1 LIRLTREQ
9 FVSSVEVLT
18 GVAFADELR
27 AEFELGTAA
36 RSFPPLAAE
45 GSAIDDNA
53 FSSVDLIAQRTATYA
68 ADDIEAFSGCT
79 LAGEVACVREF
90 LLGFAETAFRRP
102 LTDADLQDLTR
113 AVDGAE
119 AISATPAD
127 ALWAG
132 VYSVLH
138 APSFLYRTEF
148 GEAAANPGELEL
160 TPHEVAD
167 ALAFFLS
174 DSPPDLDLLQAA
186 SDGRLSTADDVALQ
200 VERLL
205 ATPAVQANLTRAM
218 GDYLLGD
225 RLDLALIADPAFTET
240 LRGSAATELER
251 FVSDHVFSQPLES
264 LLTSRDARIN
274 AELASLYAVDF
285 PPSGVTPEADG
296 FARVTLPDARTGF
309 PSRVGFLASI
319 GPVDRISIVQRGIG
333 LMHLL
338 CGRVAPVPEDET
350 MHQAPEGLSV
360 RDAADYRLNETT
372 CVTCHQGFD
381 PYGIA
386 LEGFDN
392 LGRLRATDEVGAP
405 IRASATLPQEVGGTA
420 VDGAVQMAEAIAA
433 SGAFTNCV
441 TSTFLVYALAQ
452 VRPELDAACEVER
465 AVERASETGD
475 PSFPRLVTEIALSA
489 FRTRQSAPA
498 RRLP

>member
-27 AEFELGTAA
+27 AEFNLGTSA
-36 RSFPPLAAE
+36 RSFPPLLAE
-45 GSAIDDNA
+45 GGAIDDNA

-68 ADDIEAFSGCT
+68 ADNIEAFTGCT
-79 LAGEVACVREF
+79 AAGEVACVREF
-90 LLGFAETAFRRP
+90 LPSLAEKAFRRP

-113 AVDGAE
+113 AADEAE
-119 AISATPAD
+119 VISATPAD
-127 ALWAG
+127 VLWAG
-132 VYSVLH
+132 IYSVLH

-148 GEAAANPGELEL
+148 GEAAANPAELAL
-160 TPHEVAD
+160 TPNEVAD
-167 ALAFFLS
+167 GLAFFLS

-186 SDGRLSTADDVALQ
+186 SDGRLSTAEDIKLQ

-205 ATPAVQANLTRAM
+205 ATPAVQANLTRAV
-218 GDYLLGD
+218 GDYLLGN
-225 RLDLALIADPAFTET
+225 RLDGALITDPAFTET

-251 FVSDHVFSQPLES
+251 FVSDHLFSQPLDA

-296 FARVTLPDARTGF
+296 FARVTLPDVRTGF
-309 PSRVGFLASI
+309 PSRVGFLASLA
-319 GPVDRISIVQRGIG
+319 PANRISIVQRGIG
-333 LMHLL
+333 LTHLL
-338 CGRVAPVPEDET
+338 CGPVPPLPEDET
-350 MHQAPEGLSV
+350 MHQAPEDLSV
-360 RDAADYRLNETT
+360 RDAADYRLTETT

-392 LGRLRATDEVGAP
+392 LGRLRTTDEVGAP
-405 IRASATLPQEVGGTA
+405 IRALATLPEEIGGA
-420 VDGAVQMAEAIAA
+420 QVDGAVQMAEAVAA

-441 TSTFLVYALAQ
+441 TSAFLVYALAQ
-452 VRPELDAACEVER
+452 VRPELDAACEVEH
-465 AVERASETGD
+465 ALERASEDSD
-475 PSFPRLVTEIALSA
+475 PSFPRLVTEIAVSA